1 LPAAT
6 HDPLFD
12 SAWLKWAW
20 AILHAQTLERDIA
33 AWSEQ
38 NPNPVRAVRAD
49 YYPKR
54 HGFALIITE
63 IDPIPVRW
71 QLMLGDIANNYRAAF
86 DHLAWALVTRGRTP
100 PESGLLTSKQEKA
113 VYFPLCEDRRVF
125 NAQIRVPPTPKTLLK
140 LPGIRRADAAIV
152 RRAQPYHRGPT
163 KRPMDP
169 FLLLASINTRDKHR
183 AIHPVWAY
191 PKRVDIEV
199 THMRNCVTRGTQVW
213 SRRGNTLDVGAEV
226 ALIPARRLGPDPE
239 LEVKVSAPASP
250 IIDNRVGVR
259 EWHAKTGIGLFKLLC
274 QFSLQPA
281 SIHEL
286 GAEWAELPPV

>member
-1 LPAAT
+1 MPAAT

-20 AILHAQTLERDIA
+20 AIFHAQTLEHDIA

-71 QLMLGDIANNYRAAF
+71 QLLLGDIANNYRAAL

-100 PESGLLTSKQEKA
+100 PDSGLLTRAQEKA
-113 VYFPLCEDRRVF
+113 VYFPLCKDRRVF
-125 NAQIRVPPTPKTLLK
+125 NAQIRLPPTPKSLLK

-191 PKRVDIEV
+191 PKRVEPV
-199 THMRNCVTRGTQVW
+199 LLAASEHPRTWCRVGRAAARTHLARCAAVGRRVPTDEHDSSGVAPRFAKRFANAGAALAVGGKISRAMRYRPKNRL
-213 SRRGNTLDVGAEV
+213 SN
-226 ALIPARRLGPDPE
+226 ARRRLALRGFANP
-239 LEVKVSAPASP
+239 S
-250 IIDNRVGVR
+250 
-259 EWHAKTGIGLFKLLC
+259 
-274 QFSLQPA
+274 
-281 SIHEL
+281 
-286 GAEWAELPPV
+286 